1 MKKILLMG
9 LLLTVFAVCAKEKT
23 EISPYL
29 EGVQYTNIEPA
40 YPTNNDK
47 QVVLYEF
54 FSYRCPHCAHFQPYM
69 KDLLK
74 DLPSYVK
81 LIQVPLGFNPSWK
94 VFAQAYYTAQSMG
107 ILEKSHQAIFDA
119 LHKQHKPLRS
129 IEDVAAWY
137 ASEFGID
144 RDKFLSIANSFMVD
158 SMIKKGDDIAIAM
171 KVPNTPKLVVNGKYM
186 PEIMG
191 LKSNEAVIE
200 ATRYFIK
207 QEAKRMGLV
216 E

>member
-1 MKKILLMG
+1 
-9 LLLTVFAVCAKEKT
+9 
-23 EISPYL
+23 
-29 EGVQYTNIEPA
+29 
-40 YPTNNDK
+40 
-47 QVVLYEF
+47 
-54 FSYRCPHCAHFQPYM
+54 
-69 KDLLK
+69 
-74 DLPSYVK
+74 
-81 LIQVPLGFNPSWK
+81 
-94 VFAQAYYTAQSMG
+94 MG